1 MSATHDIYQFWINQ
15 QTVPGNI
22 VGDVLIGAAT
32 YLVGKYKVAP
42 WLHARH
48 KEQLAQND
56 RHHQELLQAHQELI
70 DLHERHHREI
80 FRHDPPAGAEAAT
93 AYDPGAG

>member
-1 MSATHDIYQFWINQ
+1 MSAAHDIYQFWINQ

-32 YLVGKYKVAP
+32 FLIGKYKVAP

-48 KEQLAQND
+48 KEQLAQNE
-56 RHHQELLQAHQELI
+56 RHHKEVLQAHH
-70 DLHERHHREI
+70 DLYDLQDRHHRELLHLD
-80 FRHDPPAGAEAAT
+80 RPAD
-93 AYDPGAG
+93 DPGAGAGSRR